1 MNFKDTLFIPKTDFE
16 MKANLN
22 TKEPNIQKQWF
33 ENEIYQKIL
42 SKNKDKPLFF
52 LHDGPPYANGNIH
65 VGHALNKTL
74 KDIIVRYKNFSGFL
88 SPFIPGWDTHGLPIE
103 LAMLKKDKNAKE
115 MSIVDFRN
123 KCKEYALEQ
132 IAIQTEQFKRIGLLT
147 DFSKTYYTLNHDFE
161 IQQLKL
167 FLEMLKQNLIIR
179 DLKPVF
185 WSWSSQSAL
194 AEAEIEYAD
203 VESDSVYIAF
213 RAYENDVIPPNSYY
227 VIWTTTPWT
236 IPCNLAIAVKPNA
249 KYVLVSY
256 KSKNYVIAHD
266 LLENFANKLNIDIK
280 SLSIIKE
287 FKGTDLE
294 NFNYEHPL
302 LNKKLPIIL
311 ADYVSLDDGTGLV
324 HNAPGLGSDD
334 YLACKKYN
342 IAPFAPIDKYGKF
355 NSDVNI
361 NELVGIFYLDANEY
375 VLNEL
380 KQKEQ
385 LLFHQK
391 IKHSDA
397 HDWRTKKPII
407 RRATSQWFVNL
418 KPIQSKIINSLNND
432 VQSKNPK
439 AINRMIDMIS
449 KRVEWCISR
458 QRTWGVPIPMIFDEN
473 EQPIYD
479 IELVENIIDVL
490 DKNGTNVWFEWPV
503 EKFLTSKYQ
512 NGKKYYKE
520 KDIMDV
526 WFDSGSTHM
535 MFKLWGYN
543 YPADMYLEGSDQYR
557 GWFNSS
563 LITGVIYNDHAP
575 YKELLQHGF
584 TLDQNGFKMSKSLG
598 NVINPLDVFNKYGAD
613 IFRLFVASCEYWD
626 DQRFGDTILNQISE
640 IYRRIRNTIFKYCLS
655 MLEGFDYQ
663 KDITNDLEIEDKYIL
678 VKLHNLLKYID
689 DSYSNY
695 NFSNVVKSINEFT
708 LELSS
713 WYFDIIKDPMYCDL
727 ITAKRR
733 KRIQTVIF
741 YILKNI
747 LIALAP
753 IIPHTCEEVYQ
764 FSNFKKFDS
773 IHLEDWI
780 QLTPFVNNESELD
793 NFKLFFDL
801 KNQVY
806 RELEIARENKL
817 IKKSNEAKVI
827 IPNNNTGFSLEQ
839 LKKWLNVA
847 EVCIDPK
854 LNSIDVKHTNNHKC
868 ERCWNY
874 YSSDNMSNNELCER
888 CDFVIKNNK

>member
-1 MNFKDTLFIPKTDFE
+1 MNYKDTLFIPKTTFD

-22 TKEPNIQKQWF
+22 IKEPKIQAEWI
-33 ENEIYQKIL
+33 ENKIYQKL
-42 SKNKDKPLFF
+42 LEKNKNKPLFF

-88 SPFIPGWDTHGLPIE
+88 SPFVPGWDTHGLPIE

-115 MSIVDFRN
+115 MSVVDFRN

-132 IAIQTEQFKRIGLLT
+132 ISIQTEQFKRIGLLT
-147 DFSKTYYTLNHDFE
+147 DFQKTYYTLSHDFE

-167 FLEMLKQNLIIR
+167 FLEMVKQNLIIR

-194 AEAEIEYAD
+194 AEAEIEYAE
-203 VESDSVYIAF
+203 VESDSVLISFLAE
-213 RAYENDVIPPNSYY
+213 ENSFLPKNTYF

-236 IPCNLAIAVKPNA
+236 IPCNLAIAIKPNA
-249 KYVLVSY
+249 KYVVIKY
-256 KSKNYVIAHD
+256 QDKNFVVAEE
-266 LLENFANKLNIDIK
+266 LLENFANKINAKMEDFQ
-280 SLSIIKE
+280 IISKHNGVE
-287 FKGTDLE
+287 LE
-294 NFNYEHPL
+294 NSKYYHPL
-302 LNKKLPIIL
+302 SNKLFPIIL

-342 IAPFAPIDKYGKF
+342 ISPYAPIDKFGKYT
-355 NSDVNI
+355 SDVEI
-361 NELVGIFYLDANEY
+361 DELNGVFYLDANNY
-375 VLNEL
+375 VIEQL
-380 KQKEQ
+380 KNKNL

-418 KPIQSKIINSLNND
+418 KPIQQKIIDSLNND
-432 VQSKNPK
+432 VKSKNPK

-479 IELVENIIDVL
+479 VELIENIINIL

-503 EKFLTSKYQ
+503 EKFLTPKYQ
-512 NGKKYYKE
+512 NSKNYYKE

-535 MFKLWGYN
+535 MFKLWGFN
-543 YPADMYLEGSDQYR
+543 YPADLYLEGSDQYR

-563 LITGVIYNDHAP
+563 LITGVIYNNIAP

-584 TLDQNGFKMSKSLG
+584 TLDQNGFKMSKSIG

-626 DQRFGDTILNQISE
+626 DQRFGDVILNQVSE
-640 IYRRIRNTIFKYCLS
+640 IYRRIRNTIFKYSLS
-655 MLEGFDYQ
+655 MLENFEPS
-663 KDITNDLEIEDKYIL
+663 NDLCNELEIEDKYVL
-678 VKLHNLLKYID
+678 TKLHHLLVNINNWY
-689 DSYSNY
+689 NEY
-695 NFSNVVKSINEFT
+695 NFSNIVKAINEFT
-708 LELSS
+708 LEISS
-713 WYFDIIKDPMYCDL
+713 WYFDIIKDSMYCDNL
-727 ITAKRR
+727 ENIRR
-733 KRIQTVIF
+733 KQIQTVIY

-753 IIPHTCEEVYQ
+753 IIPHTAEEVY
-764 FSNFKKFDS
+764 SYTNFKKFDS

-780 QLTPFVNNESELD
+780 QLTPFVENINMEEFDKFFRFKNE
-793 NFKLFFDL
+793 
-801 KNQVY
+801 VY
-806 RELEIARENKL
+806 RKIEEARENKT
-817 IKKSNEAKVI
+817 IKKSNEAMVFV
-827 IPNNNTGFSLEQ
+827 NNNPTHFTLDQ

-847 EVCIDPK
+847 DVIIDNDISDIQIK
-854 LNSIDVKHTNNHKC
+854 QTEFKKC

-874 YSSDNMSNNELCER
+874 YNDSSMHDDKICNR
-888 CDFVIKNNK
+888 CYKVINK

>member
-1 MNFKDTLFIPKTDFE
+1 MNYKDTLFIPKTTFD

-22 TKEPNIQKQWF
+22 IKEPKIQTEWIEKQ
-33 ENEIYQKIL
+33 IYQKL
-42 SKNKDKPLFF
+42 LEKNKNKPLFF

-132 IAIQTEQFKRIGLLT
+132 IAIQTEQFKRIGLVT
-147 DFSKTYYTLNHDFE
+147 DFQKTYYTLNHDFE

-167 FLEMLKQNLIIR
+167 FLEMIKQDLIVR

-194 AEAEIEYAD
+194 AEAEIEYAE
-203 VESDSVYIAF
+203 VESDSVLISFLAE
-213 RAYENDVIPPNSYY
+213 ENSILPKNTYF

-236 IPCNLAIAVKPNA
+236 IPCNLAIAIKPNA
-249 KYVLVSY
+249 KYVVVNY
-256 KSKNYVIAHD
+256 QDKNFVVAEE
-266 LLENFANKLNIDIK
+266 LLENFANKINTK
-280 SLSIIKE
+280 VENFKIISKHN
-287 FKGTDLE
+287 GTELE
-294 NFNYEHPL
+294 NLKYFHPL
-302 LNKKLPIIL
+302 SNKLFPIIL

-342 IAPFAPIDKYGKF
+342 ISPYAPIDKFGKYT
-355 NSDVNI
+355 SEVEI
-361 NELVGIFYLDANEY
+361 SELNGVFYLDANNY
-375 VLNEL
+375 VIEQL
-380 KQKEQ
+380 KNKNL

-418 KPIQSKIINSLNND
+418 KPIQQKIINSLNND

-439 AINRMIDMIS
+439 AISRMIDMIS

-479 IELVENIIDVL
+479 VELIENIINIL

-503 EKFLTSKYQ
+503 EKFLTPKYQ
-512 NGKKYYKE
+512 NSKTYYKE

-535 MFKLWGYN
+535 MFKLWGFN
-543 YPADMYLEGSDQYR
+543 YPADLYLEGSDQYR

-584 TLDQNGFKMSKSLG
+584 TLDQNGFKMSKSVG

-626 DQRFGDTILNQISE
+626 DQRFGDVIINQISE
-640 IYRRIRNTIFKYCLS
+640 IYRRIRNTIFKYSLS
-655 MLEGFDYQ
+655 MLENFEPN
-663 KDITNDLEIEDKYIL
+663 KDLCNELEIEDKYIL
-678 VKLHNLLKYID
+678 TKLHYLLVNINNWY
-689 DSYSNY
+689 NEY
-695 NFSNVVKSINEFT
+695 NFSNIVKAINEFT
-708 LELSS
+708 LEISS
-713 WYFDIIKDPMYCDL
+713 WYFDIIKDSMYCDNL
-727 ITAKRR
+727 ENIRR
-733 KRIQTVIF
+733 KQIQTVIY

-753 IIPHTCEEVYQ
+753 IIPHTAEEVY
-764 FSNFKKFDS
+764 SYTNFKKFDS

-780 QLTPFVNNESELD
+780 QLTPFVENINMEEFD
-793 NFKLFFDL
+793 KFFKFKDE
-801 KNQVY
+801 VY
-806 RELEIARENKL
+806 RKIEEARDNKI
-817 IKKSNEAKVI
+817 IKKSNEAMIFV
-827 IPNNNTGFSLEQ
+827 NNNPTCFTLDQ

-847 EVCIDPK
+847 
-854 LNSIDVKHTNNHKC
+854 DVIVDNNISDIQIKQTEFKKC

-874 YSSDNMSNNELCER
+874 YNDSSMHNDEICNR
-888 CDFVIKNNK
+888 CYKVINK